1 MREGVIIHFFFSWG
15 RGARCLC
22 VFFGPACRRSSTHRL
37 VKALL
42 LLQHLAQRLE
52 DFDAQL
58 LLLVHEL
65 LGVFNQPDRVT
76 SGAITSMTVTPLLMR
91 PLAPKPKTK

>member
-1 MREGVIIHFFFSWG
+1 MVLRVDG
-15 RGARCLC
+15 R
-22 VFFGPACRRSSTHRL
+22 VTHRL
-37 VKALL
+37 VEALL
-42 LLQHLAQRLE
+42 LLQHLAKRLE

-76 SGAITSMTVTPLLMR
+76 SGAITSITVRPVLMQ
-91 PLAPKPKTK
+91 PLAQKTKTK